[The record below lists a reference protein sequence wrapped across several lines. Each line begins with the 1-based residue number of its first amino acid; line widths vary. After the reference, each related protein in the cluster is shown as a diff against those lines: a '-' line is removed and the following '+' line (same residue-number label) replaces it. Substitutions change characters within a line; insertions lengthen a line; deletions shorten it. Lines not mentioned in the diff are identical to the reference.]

1 LEVIMPKRVFE
12 FLNTSLGIWF
22 LSSVVLGG
30 LSFGYTKW
38 SAAQAEATKRQE
50 ATLRAKLEVS
60 QRLAQVVA
68 HYERLRRSKKADE
81 AARLEE
87 VVKLLNAAIQ
97 PPTSSVGA
105 QGPAVFA
112 AYTEFRDRPMLSMA
126 VELLTLEQS
135 PKGRDAALILY
146 RWTLKVAS
154 GEFDGKSIDTIKDA
168 FQALRTDAYWQLP
181 RNEA

>member
-1 LEVIMPKRVFE
+1 MSKRVFE

-38 SAAQAEATKRQE
+38 SAWQAEATKRQE
-50 ATLRAKLEVS
+50 ATVRVKLEVS

-68 HYERLRRSKKADE
+68 HYERLRRTKKNDE

-87 VVKLLNAAIQ
+87 LAKLLNAAIQ
-97 PPTSSVGA
+97 PPASGNGA
-105 QGPAVFA
+105 QGPTVFA
-112 AYTEFRDRPMLSMA
+112 AHTEFKDRPLLSMA
-126 VELLTLEQS
+126 VELLTLDQS
-135 PKGRDAALILY
+135 PKGRDAAVTLY

-154 GEFDGKSIDTIKDA
+154 GEFDGKNIDAIKDA
-168 FQALRTDAYWQLP
+168 FEAIRTNEYWHLP
-181 RNEA
+181 Q

>member
-1 LEVIMPKRVFE
+1 MSKRVFDA
-12 FLNTSLGIWF
+12 LNTSLGIWF

-38 SAAQAEATKRQE
+38 SASQAEATKRHE

-68 HYERLRRSKKADE
+68 HYERLRRAKKNDE

-87 VVKLLNAAIQ
+87 LAKLLNAAIQ
-97 PPTSSVGA
+97 PPASGGSA

-112 AYTEFRDRPMLSMA
+112 AYTEFKDRPLLSMA

-135 PKGRDAALILY
+135 PKGRDAAQTLY

-154 GEFDGKSIDTIKDA
+154 GEFDGASIDTIKDS
-168 FQALRTDAYWQLP
+168 FQALRTNEYWQLP